1 MNRLKLGPFTLDVIE
16 TGRFRLDA
24 GAMFGVVPRTL
35 WSRVVEVDEKSR
47 MTLASRCL
55 LIRSEASGRIYL
67 VDNGCGDK
75 FDEKM
80 SGIYAIDQEHSE
92 LVRSLEEVGVAP
104 ELVTD
109 LIFTH
114 LHFDHCGG
122 TTFFEEDE
130 VGSARL
136 QERFPNA
143 IYHVTED
150 HLATV
155 RDPNAREIASFLPEN
170 VETILGSDR
179 LHAVADKHIWEEGLF
194 AIPSHGHTAGMQ
206 LPVIEAEG
214 KRIVFCAD
222 LIPTAHHLPLPWV
235 MAYDMEPLK
244 TLDQKPDFL
253 RRSVDEGWYLFLEH
267 DPDHEVVRL
276 ERDGKRFRVA
286 ESMALGEIG

>member
-1 MNRLKLGPFTLDVIE
+1 MKLGPFTLDVIE

-35 WSRVVEVDEKSR
+35 WSRVVDVDEKGR

-55 LIRSEASGRIYL
+55 LIRSEASGRTYL
-67 VDNGCGDK
+67 IDNGCGDK

-80 SGIYAIDQEHSE
+80 SGIYAIDQDHSE
-92 LVRSLEEVGVAP
+92 LVQSLEAVGVNP
-104 ELVTD
+104 VEVTD

-122 TTFFEEDE
+122 TTYYDEDAS
-130 VGSARL
+130 GSARL

-143 IYHVTED
+143 YYHVTKE

-155 RDPNAREIASFLPEN
+155 RKPNAREIASFLPEN

-179 LHAVADKHIWEEGLF
+179 LHPVGEKHVWEEGLF
-194 AIPSHGHTAGMQ
+194 AIPSDGHTAGMQ
-206 LPVIEAEG
+206 LPVIETEG
-214 KRIVFCAD
+214 KRLVFCAD
-222 LIPTAHHLPLPWV
+222 LLPTVHHFPLPWV

-244 TLDQKPDFL
+244 TLDQKPGFL
-253 RRSVDEGWYLFLEH
+253 RRAIDQGWYLFMEH

-276 ERDGKRFRVA
+276 ERDGKKIRVA
-286 ESMALGEIG
+286 ESVSLGEIG